1 LVSLRAADLFSLE
14 GRTAVLTGA
23 AGFLGRTMG
32 EALLANG
39 ARVVAMGRS
48 ARLED
53 VVADWRTRH
62 GAGSAVA
69 HCVDMYDIDAFS
81 TVLDRLA
88 ADERVDVLVNN
99 AHEMGPA
106 TGFNVPEGRLEEAGV
121 DEWTRNLTAGIVWPA
136 MAIKYLGAGM
146 CERRAGSIVN
156 ISSMYGVVAPS
167 PHLYEGTDFVNPP
180 GYSSAKAG
188 MLGLTRYVASFWG
201 GYGVRCNAMLPG
213 PFSNVEDDG
222 PNAVARD
229 DPFLARLGERTCL
242 GRVGS
247 PQELAGALV
256 FLASDASSYVTGH
269 TLLVDGGWTT
279 T

>member
-1 LVSLRAADLFSLE
+1 VVSLRAQDLFSLE

-39 ARVVAMGRS
+39 ARVIALGRS
-48 ARLED
+48 ERLDE
-53 VVADWRTRH
+53 VVADWRARH
-62 GAGSAVA
+62 GEATAVA
-69 HCVDMYDIDAFS
+69 HRVDMYDCEAF
-81 TVLDRLA
+81 TATLERIA
-88 ADERVDVLVNN
+88 AEEQVDVLVNN

-106 TGFNVPEGRLEEAGV
+106 TGFNVEEGRLEHA
-121 DEWTRNLTAGIVWPA
+121 DIDAWARNLTGGIVWAA
-136 MAIKYLGAGM
+136 MTTKHLGAGM
-146 CERRAGSIVN
+146 CARRAGSIVN

-167 PHLYEGTDFVNPP
+167 PRLYEGTDFVNPP

-213 PFSNVEDDG
+213 PFSNVEDEG
-222 PNAVARD
+222 PNTVAGD
-229 DPFLARLGERTCL
+229 DPFLARLAERTCL

-247 PQELAGALV
+247 PDELAGALV
-256 FLASDASSYVTGH
+256 FLTSDASSYVTGH